1 MTGSS
6 TRKPRL
12 VTELFLAGKPRP
24 VGGELHKEKVF
35 YSWAG
40 EPVFRNE
47 IFMEGIAMSSRGKFW
62 YAFSHRVKRY
72 SRDRAARGIMT
83 MAFGIA
89 AAFLLVGASVLPLC
103 AQTYPSKPVHFIL
116 PFPAGGPTDI
126 LGRIIGQKLAERLG
140 QPFVPENRPGAG
152 GNNGAEYAA
161 KARPDGYT
169 ILLAAP
175 SLSISPT
182 LYKKLNYDSV
192 KDFAPISLV
201 AQIHNVLL
209 VRPSLPVKSLKEL
222 VEFAKTTPGKLNFGS
237 GGIGTSNHLGSE
249 LLKSLAKI
257 NIVHVPYK
265 GSNQAMLGVMG
276 NEIDMVV
283 IGIPSSLP
291 HIQAGKVRAL
301 AVLSEERLP
310 SLPGVPTAK
319 EAGIDNFEVTT
330 WYGILA
336 PAGTPRDIIARLNA
350 EWVKIAAMPDV
361 QEKMQSTGF
370 QPMSGTPEQ
379 FAEFIKTE
387 IVRWGKVIK
396 EANISVE

>member
-1 MTGSS
+1 MKRTMEKNIAGG
-6 TRKPRL
+6 RWKVPFRQAQRVKPCSRYRA
-12 VTELFLAGKPRP
+12 AGKG
-24 VGGELHKEKVF
+24 VTAA
-35 YSWAG
+35 WA
-40 EPVFRNE
+40 
-47 IFMEGIAMSSRGKFW
+47 IAV
-62 YAFSHRVKRY
+62 AL
-72 SRDRAARGIMT
+72 
-83 MAFGIA
+83 
-89 AAFLLVGASVLPLC
+89 LLVGATVMPLG
-103 AQTYPSKPVHFIL
+103 AQTYPNKPVHFIL

-126 LGRIIGQKLAERLG
+126 LGRIIGQKFAERLG
-140 QPFVPENRPGAG
+140 QPVIPENRPGAG
-152 GNNGAEYAA
+152 GNNGAELAA

-169 ILLAAP
+169 MLLAAP

-209 VRPSLPVKSLKEL
+209 ARPSLPVKTLKEL
-222 VEFAKTTPGKLNFGS
+222 IEFAKANPGKLNFGS

-276 NEIDMVV
+276 NEIDTVV

-291 HIQAGKVRAL
+291 HIQSGKVRAL
-301 AVLSEERLP
+301 AVLSEERLAA
-310 SLPGVPTAK
+310 LPGVPTAR
-319 EAGIDNFEVTT
+319 EAGLDHFEVST

-336 PAGTPRDIIARLNA
+336 PAGTPRDIVTRLNA
-350 EWVKIAAMPDV
+350 EWVRIAAMPDV
-361 QEKMQSTGF
+361 KEKMQSTGF
-370 QPMSGTPEQ
+370 QPMSSTPEQ
-379 FAEFIKTE
+379 FADFIKTE

-396 EANISVE
+396 DANISVE

>member
-1 MTGSS
+1 MEID
-6 TRKPRL
+6 RNDK
-12 VTELFLAGKPRP
+12 GKM
-24 VGGELHKEKVF
+24 F
-35 YSWAG
+35 YLWAG
-40 EPVFRNE
+40 EPVFRKE
-47 IFMEGIAMSSRGKFW
+47 IFMEGSAMSSRVKFR
-62 YAFSHRVKRY
+62 YAFGHRVKRY

-83 MAFGIA
+83 MACGIA
-89 AAFLLVGASVLPLC
+89 ATFLLVGASVLPLC
-103 AQTYPSKPVHFIL
+103 AQTYPSKPVHFVL

-152 GNNGAEYAA
+152 GNNGAEFAA

-192 KDFAPISLV
+192 KGFAPISLV
-201 AQIHNVLL
+201 AQIQNVLL

-222 VEFAKTTPGKLNFGS
+222 VEFAKTNPGKLNFGS
-237 GGIGTSNHLGSE
+237 GGIGTSNHLGGE

-276 NEIDMVV
+276 NEIDVVV

-291 HIQAGKVRAL
+291 HIQAGRVRAL

-336 PAGTPRDIIARLNA
+336 PAGTPRDIVARLNA
-350 EWVKIAAMPDV
+350 EWVKIAVMPDV
-361 QEKMQSTGF
+361 QEKMQNTGF
-370 QPMSGTPEQ
+370 QPMSSTPEQ